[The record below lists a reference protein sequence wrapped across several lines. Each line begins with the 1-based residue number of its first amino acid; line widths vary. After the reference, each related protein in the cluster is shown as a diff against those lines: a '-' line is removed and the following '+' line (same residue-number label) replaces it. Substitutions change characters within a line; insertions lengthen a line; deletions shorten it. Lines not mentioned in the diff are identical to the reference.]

1 MSIFLL
7 VAVLFWGFSYIAIK
21 VSLKY
26 LTPVELIAARFVL
39 GGLTLLA
46 IIWFKRLSLNF
57 RGQFKY
63 LLLAAAILF
72 MHFWVMATGMET
84 TTATNTAWILTTAPI
99 FIAILSFFI
108 LKEQFGLYQIIGV
121 ILATIGVLL
130 LVSKGNLKS
139 LDWISSTG
147 DWIVLGSCVT
157 WAFYTIVTRR
167 ITRELNP
174 LVATFWM
181 IAIAGVIVIPCALLV
196 KGSTAY
202 SHMAPDGII
211 AVVFLGI
218 GCLAISFWSWSEGLS
233 KKPAGEVGI
242 YLYLEPL
249 FTMSGAAV
257 LLGEPITIWIIL
269 GAFFIVS
276 AVYVSERSE
285 KGKFEQRRVQI

>member
-7 VAVLFWGFSYIAIK
+7 IAVLFWGFSYIAIK

-39 GGLTLLA
+39 GGLTLL
-46 IIWFKRLSLNF
+46 IIILFKKLSLNI
-57 RGQFKY
+57 RGQLKY
-63 LLLAAAILF
+63 LIIAAAILF
-72 MHFWVMATGMET
+72 LHFWVMATGMIT

-108 LKEQFGLYQIIGV
+108 LKEPFGIYQILGI
-121 ILATIGVLL
+121 ILATFGVIS
-130 LVSKGNLKS
+130 LVSKGDIGS

-167 ITRELNP
+167 LTRTLDP
-174 LVATFWM
+174 LVTTFWM
-181 IAIAGVIVIPCALLV
+181 IAIAGLVIVP
-196 KGSTAY
+196 Y
-202 SHMAPDGII
+202 SLIFNGAAVYNKMASDGII
-211 AVVFLGI
+211 AVVFLGV

-233 KKPAGEVGI
+233 KKPAAEVGI

-249 FTMSGAAV
+249 FTMIGAA
-257 LLGEPITIWIIL
+257 LLLQEAITFWLIL
-269 GAFFIVS
+269 GALFIIA
-276 AVYVSERSE
+276 AVYISE
-285 KGKFEQRRVQI
+285 KFGKTKIAEHDI